1 MLNFEWIW
9 AFASLPLP
17 LLVRFLL
24 KPVKRTE
31 QAMLKVP
38 FLEDFHYSSRGGR
51 RLIPKRLLLWI
62 AVCGWVLLVASAARP
77 QWIGEIVQLPISG
90 RDLMMALDLSGSM
103 KEKDFIL
110 QGRRVNRLQ
119 AAKAVSQDFIDRRDG
134 DRIGLIVF
142 GSKPYLQ
149 MPLSFDLETVQEM
162 LNDTF
167 IGLAED
173 KTAMGDAIILALKR
187 VLQYEQS
194 NRVLILLTDGINSA
208 GEISPERAA
217 ELAAQEN
224 MKIYTIGIGSA
235 TPRRGF
241 FVRRGSELD
250 EKTLKMIAKKT
261 NGRYFRAKNTQE
273 LVKIYQ
279 LLDKLEPV
287 QRDTE
292 LFKTQHALYPYPLAG
307 SLLLAL
313 LVVLVF
319 WRGGLKL

>member
-51 RLIPKRLLLWI
+51 RLIPRRLLLWI

-103 KEKDFIL
+103 EEKDFTVK
-110 QGRRVNRLQ
+110 GRRVNRLQ
-119 AAKAVSQDFIDRRDG
+119 AAKVVGQDFIDRRDG
-134 DRIGLIVF
+134 DRVGLIVF
-142 GSKPYLQ
+142 GGKPYLQ

-167 IGLAED
+167 IGLAE
-173 KTAMGDAIILALKR
+173 KNNTAIGDAIILALKR

-194 NRVLILLTDGINSA
+194 NRVLILLTDGANNA
-208 GEISPERAA
+208 GETSPERAA

-224 MKIYTIGIGSA
+224 MKIYTIGIGGA
-235 TPRRGF
+235 PRRGF
-241 FVRRGSELD
+241 FGRRGSELD

-292 LFKTQHALYPYPLAG
+292 LFKTRHALYPYPLAG

-313 LVVLVF
+313 LVVLAL